1 MATNEKVTFNRLIT
15 DKAEGLMEDTKDF
28 VAMKAFGI
36 ATVAKRM
43 GEFPVFKI
51 EDLYRNSLRKRAVG
65 SQYAETGTDL
75 EMKNFVCA
83 DYGVEEPIAYET
95 MEEMGEGY
103 KQEIADK
110 LMIEAYRNYEDV
122 VCGHAFNSA
131 NWSMVLTGA
140 NATDLTQNQFAK
152 FSVGTANITELF
164 RELKS
169 MVKLQC
175 GRKPNTA
182 LMTHDVLDVLLE
194 NPFIRDLIAVTRD
207 QIIDEAFLAKVLG
220 LDNIYVT
227 EGIINDSNLGGTKN
241 MKFIGAGKCL
251 LYWDGQAGRNSL
263 TAPCAM
269 KVVRLNY
276 GDTNSASGVGIYERV
291 DEARDVQI
299 LRVKQRFVPIVQ
311 YKEAGVLLTNCI

>member
-1 MATNEKVTFNRLIT
+1 MATNDKVTFNRLIT
-15 DKAEGLMEDTKDF
+15 DKAEGLLEDTKDF
-28 VAMKAFGI
+28 VAMQAFGV

-65 SQYAETGTDL
+65 SQYAETATDI
-75 EMKNFVCA
+75 EMKSFVCA
-83 DYGVEEPIAYET
+83 DYGVEEPIAFET

-110 LMIEAYRNYEDV
+110 LMIDAYRNYEQV
-122 VCGHAFNSA
+122 VCDFAFNTA
-131 NWSMVLTGA
+131 NWETYTGA
-140 NATDLTQNQFAK
+140 GATDLEAKQFAK
-152 FSVGTANITELF
+152 FTVADANVTELF
-164 RELKS
+164 RQLKAK
-169 MVKLQC
+169 VKLAC

-182 LMTHDVLDVLLE
+182 LMTSDVMDALLE
-194 NPFIRDLIAVTRD
+194 NAFIRDLLAVTKD
-207 QIIDEAFLAKVLG
+207 QLIDEAFLAKAFG

-227 EGIINDSNLGGTKN
+227 DAIINDANIGGKD
-241 MKFIGAGKCL
+241 MKHINTGKL
-251 LYWDGQAGRNSL
+251 FLYWDGQAGKNSL

-276 GDTNSASGVGIYERV
+276 GDTNSASGIGIYERE

-299 LRVKQRFVPIVQ
+299 LRVKQRFVPVQQ
-311 YKEAGVLLTNCI
+311 YKEAGVLLTDCI

>member
-15 DKAEGLMEDTKDF
+15 DKAEGLLEDTNDF
-28 VAMKAFGI
+28 VAMRAFGI
-36 ATVAKRM
+36 ATVNKRM
-43 GEFPVFKI
+43 GEYPVFKI
-51 EDLYRNSLRKRAVG
+51 ADLYRNSLKKRAVG
-65 SQYAETGTDL
+65 AEYAETSTDI
-75 EMKNFVCA
+75 EMKAFVCQ

-110 LMIEAYRNYEDV
+110 LMIDAYRNYEQI
-122 VCGHAFNSA
+122 VCDFAFDEN
-131 NWSMVLTGA
+131 NWDLVMTG
-140 NATDLTQNQFAK
+140 NTTTDLGSNQFTK
-152 FSVGTANITELF
+152 FSDGTANVSELM
-164 RELKS
+164 RDLKHL
-169 MVKLQC
+169 VKKQC

-182 LMTHDVLDVLLE
+182 LMTSDVLDVLLE
-194 NPFIRDLIAVTRD
+194 NPFIRDLLAVTKD
-207 QIIDEAFLAKVLG
+207 QLIDETFLAKVFD

-227 EGIINDSNLGGTKN
+227 EAIVNKANLD
-241 MKFIGAGKCL
+241 GKDMDYMNKGVML

-276 GDTNSASGVGIYERV
+276 GDTNSASGIGIYERE

-299 LRVKQRFVPIVQ
+299 LRVKQRFAPVVQ
-311 YKEAGVLLTNCI
+311 YREAAVLLKDCI

>member
-15 DKAEGLMEDTKDF
+15 DKAEGLLEDTRDF
-28 VAMKAFGI
+28 VAMQAFGV

-65 SQYAETGTDL
+65 SQYAETGTDI
-75 EMKNFVCA
+75 EMRNFVCA

-103 KQEIADK
+103 KQEVADK
-110 LMIEAYRNYEDV
+110 LMIDAYRNYEQI
-122 VCGHAFNSA
+122 VCDFAFTAS
-131 NWSMVLTGA
+131 NWAKSLQGDTT
-140 NATDLTQNQFAK
+140 TDIAQGK
-152 FSVGTANITELF
+152 FTKFTDGTANVSALF

-169 MVKLQC
+169 LMHTQC
-175 GRKPNTA
+175 GRKPNCA
-182 LMTHDVLDVLLE
+182 LMTSDVLDVLLE
-194 NPFIRDLIAVTRD
+194 NAFIRDLLAVTKD
-207 QIIDEAFLAKVLG
+207 QIIDETFLAKVLG
-220 LDNIYVT
+220 LEKIYVT
-227 EGIINDSNLGGTKN
+227 DAIINDANLGAKD
-241 MKFIGAGKCL
+241 MKHMHSGSVL
-251 LYWDGQAGRNSL
+251 LYWDGNAGRNSL

-276 GDTNSASGVGIYERV
+276 GDTNSASGVGIYERE

-311 YKEAGVLLTNCI
+311 YKEAGILLTNCI

>member
-1 MATNEKVTFNRLIT
+1 MATNDKVTFNRLIT
-15 DKAEGLMEDTKDF
+15 DKAEGLLEDTKDF
-28 VAMKAFGI
+28 VAMQAFGV

-65 SQYAETGTDL
+65 SQYAETATDI
-75 EMKNFVCA
+75 EMKSFVCA
-83 DYGVEEPIAYET
+83 DYGVEEPIAFET

-110 LMIEAYRNYEDV
+110 LMIDAYRNYEQV
-122 VCGHAFNSA
+122 VCDFAFNTA
-131 NWSMVLTGA
+131 NWETYTGA
-140 NATDLTQNQFAK
+140 GATDLEAKQFAK
-152 FSVGTANITELF
+152 FTVADANVTELF
-164 RELKS
+164 RQLKAK
-169 MVKLQC
+169 VKLAC

-182 LMTHDVLDVLLE
+182 LMTSDVMDALLE
-194 NPFIRDLIAVTRD
+194 NAFIRDLLAVTKD
-207 QIIDEAFLAKVLG
+207 QLIDEAFLAKAFG

-227 EGIINDSNLGGTKN
+227 DAIINDANIGGKD
-241 MKFIGAGKCL
+241 MKHINTGKL
-251 LYWDGQAGRNSL
+251 FLYWDGQAGKNSL

-276 GDTNSASGVGIYERV
+276 GDTNSASGIGIYERE

-299 LRVKQRFVPIVQ
+299 LRVKQRFVPVQ
-311 YKEAGVLLTNCI
+311 QYREAGVLLTDCI